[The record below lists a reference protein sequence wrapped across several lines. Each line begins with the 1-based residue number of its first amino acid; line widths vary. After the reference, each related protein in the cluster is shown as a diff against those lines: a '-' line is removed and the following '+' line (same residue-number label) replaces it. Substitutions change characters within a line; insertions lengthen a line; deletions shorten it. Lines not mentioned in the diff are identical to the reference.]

1 MIYLQQADGTARLS
15 GDANRRSMGNR
26 AGVLA
31 LSPTTAVH
39 TKKTEV
45 TTDPEISKRPEAA
58 LEATGGQ
65 NHPIR

>member
-1 MIYLQQADGTARLS
+1 
-15 GDANRRSMGNR
+15 MGNR